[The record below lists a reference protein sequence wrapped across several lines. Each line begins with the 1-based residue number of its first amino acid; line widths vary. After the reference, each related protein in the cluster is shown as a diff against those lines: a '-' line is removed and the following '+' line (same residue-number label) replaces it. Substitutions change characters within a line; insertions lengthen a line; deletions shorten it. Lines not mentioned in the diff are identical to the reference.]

1 MAYTVR
7 KLLES
12 EQFPKMKLLCG
23 EKGLDLEV
31 KGIRIIEIEDMERY
45 LTGGEILITSLQVY
59 LSCSDREVEQHFEDL
74 VKSEISGFIVKKR
87 KEYDPTGRRLSLLEK
102 HCKKYEIPLVEIPG
116 DFYYWEIIRYVI
128 MQVFDKD
135 TARLKYFKIT
145 HDSFNSFILKNN
157 GSSNTASDII
167 KFLSIM
173 IENPVV
179 LYYGN
184 LNCMVSTNS
193 DNSKLILSDEIQP
206 YKPNIIT
213 KFQYMKQMKGSCVQY
228 VVKFAILSEVEV
240 YITITEE
247 NRELTELDYM
257 AIENAIINL
266 QYGFLS
272 EFAQDEVKK
281 KYQRDL
287 IHNIL
292 NGLLSS
298 KEMTE
303 AAAQLGMKESDTY
316 RVVDFHTI
324 KKNVQSKYTK
334 EQLHEVGVIE
344 GELKHLL
351 PDALIY
357 RNMDQIVMIQQVDSN
372 QTELEYQKEMEEVE
386 DVIQRS
392 ILYRKKD
399 TDFQIGIGKLTTVLN
414 HNQIVESGYQDDI
427 SFYTKQVY
435 LQLQKNYPEYGI
447 TDEEIA
453 SVAHLAPIHD
463 IGKIKVP
470 IEILNKNGKLTDE
483 EMNVVKQHPL
493 VGAAMTRRF
502 PEGVITEKLNQ
513 YSYEICR
520 HHHERYDGSGYPDGL
535 KGNAIP
541 MCAQVVGIVDAYD
554 ALINDRPYKRKYEPE
569 EAIRMISNGECGA
582 FSKKLIQCLTAAA
595 KQPEWLKVTKSQA

>member
-1 MAYTVR
+1 MGYTVR

-45 LTGGEILITSLQVY
+45 LTGGEILITSFQVY
-59 LSCSDREVEQHFEDL
+59 LSCNDREVEQHFEDL
-74 VKSEISGFIVKKR
+74 VKSDISGFIVKKR

-116 DFYYWEIIRYVI
+116 DLYYWGIIRHVM

-145 HDSFNSFILKNN
+145 HDNFNTFILKNN

-184 LNCMVSTNS
+184 LNCMVSTNL

-228 VVKFAILSEVEV
+228 IVKFAILSEVDI

-247 NRELTELDYM
+247 NRELIELDYM

-324 KKNVQSKYTK
+324 KKNVQRKYTK
-334 EQLHEVGVIE
+334 EQLHEVGVIV
-344 GELKHLL
+344 GELMYLL

-399 TDFQIGIGKLTTVLN
+399 TDFQIGIGKS
-414 HNQIVESGYQDDI
+414 VEGYQRLKESYHEASRAIKYIDIIRLVTGDKNKSVVHYSNLGFFQIFGEIDDVTELERYIPETLKKLYLYDDEHKGELITTLQMYLRNKQSIRKTADEMFVHYRTI
-427 SFYTKQVY
+427 SYR
-435 LQLQKNYPEYGI
+435 LE
-447 TDEEIA
+447 
-453 SVAHLAPIHD
+453 
-463 IGKIKVP
+463 KIKQ
-470 IEILNKNGKLTDE
+470 I
-483 EMNVVKQHPL
+483 
-493 VGAAMTRRF
+493 
-502 PEGVITEKLNQ
+502 
-513 YSYEICR
+513 
-520 HHHERYDGSGYPDGL
+520 SGINFD
-535 KGNAIP
+535 NANEVL
-541 MCAQVVGIVDAYD
+541 AV
-554 ALINDRPYKRKYEPE
+554 
-569 EAIRMISNGECGA
+569 SNG
-582 FSKKLIQCLTAAA
+582 LIIY
-595 KQPEWLKVTKSQA
+595 KMLKEIE

>member
-45 LTGGEILITSLQVY
+45 LTGGEILITSFQVY

-74 VKSEISGFIVKKR
+74 VKSDISGFIVKKR

-102 HCKKYEIPLVEIPG
+102 HCKKYEIPLVEISE
-116 DFYYWEIIRYVI
+116 DSYYWGIIRYVMI
-128 MQVFDKD
+128 QVFDKD

-145 HDSFNSFILKNN
+145 HDSFNTFILKNN

-179 LYYGN
+179 LYYGD

-228 VVKFAILSEVEV
+228 VVKFAILSEVEI

-272 EFAQDEVKK
+272 EFAQNEVKK
-281 KYQRDL
+281 TYQRDL

-324 KKNVQSKYTK
+324 KKNVQRKYTK
-334 EQLHEVGVIE
+334 EQLHEVGVIV
-344 GELKHLL
+344 GELMYLL

-399 TDFQIGIGKLTTVLN
+399 TDFQIGIGKS
-414 HNQIVESGYQDDI
+414 VEGYQRLKESYQEASRAIKYIDIIRLVTGDKNKSVVQYSNLGFFQIFGKVDDMTELERCIPETLKKLYLYDDEHKGELITTLQMYLRNNQSIKKTASAMFVHYRTI
-427 SFYTKQVY
+427 SYR
-435 LQLQKNYPEYGI
+435 LE
-447 TDEEIA
+447 
-453 SVAHLAPIHD
+453 
-463 IGKIKVP
+463 KIKQ
-470 IEILNKNGKLTDE
+470 I
-483 EMNVVKQHPL
+483 
-493 VGAAMTRRF
+493 
-502 PEGVITEKLNQ
+502 
-513 YSYEICR
+513 
-520 HHHERYDGSGYPDGL
+520 SGINFD
-535 KGNAIP
+535 NANEVL
-541 MCAQVVGIVDAYD
+541 AV
-554 ALINDRPYKRKYEPE
+554 
-569 EAIRMISNGECGA
+569 SNG
-582 FSKKLIQCLTAAA
+582 LIIY
-595 KQPEWLKVTKSQA
+595 KMLKEIE

>member
-45 LTGGEILITSLQVY
+45 LTGGEILMTSFQVY

-87 KEYDPTGRRLSLLEK
+87 KEYDSTGRRLSLLEK
-102 HCKKYEIPLVEIPG
+102 HCKKYEIPLVEISE
-116 DFYYWEIIRYVI
+116 DSYYWGIIRYVMI
-128 MQVFDKD
+128 QVFDKD

-228 VVKFAILSEVEV
+228 VVKFAILSEVEI

-281 KYQRDL
+281 KYQRD
-287 IHNIL
+287 IVHNIL

-324 KKNVQSKYTK
+324 KKNAQRKYTK
-334 EQLHEVGVIE
+334 EQLQEVGVIV
-344 GELKHLL
+344 GELMYLL

-399 TDFQIGIGKLTTVLN
+399 TDFQIGIGKSVK
-414 HNQIVESGYQDDI
+414 GYQRLKESYHEASRAIKYIDIIRLVTGDKNKSVVHYSNLGFFQIFGEIDDVTELERYIPETLKKLYLYDDEHKGELITTLQMYLRNNQSIKKTADAMFVHYKTI
-427 SFYTKQVY
+427 SYR
-435 LQLQKNYPEYGI
+435 LE
-447 TDEEIA
+447 
-453 SVAHLAPIHD
+453 
-463 IGKIKVP
+463 KIKQ
-470 IEILNKNGKLTDE
+470 I
-483 EMNVVKQHPL
+483 
-493 VGAAMTRRF
+493 
-502 PEGVITEKLNQ
+502 
-513 YSYEICR
+513 
-520 HHHERYDGSGYPDGL
+520 SGINFD
-535 KGNAIP
+535 
-541 MCAQVVGIVDAYD
+541 DANEVL
-554 ALINDRPYKRKYEPE
+554 AV
-569 EAIRMISNGECGA
+569 SNG
-582 FSKKLIQCLTAAA
+582 LIIY
-595 KQPEWLKVTKSQA
+595 KMLKEIE

>member
-1 MAYTVR
+1 MGYTVR

-45 LTGGEILITSLQVY
+45 LTGGEILITSFQVY

-74 VKSEISGFIVKKR
+74 VKSDISGFIVKKR

-102 HCKKYEIPLVEIPG
+102 HCKKYEIPLVEISE
-116 DFYYWEIIRYVI
+116 DSYYWGIIRYVMI
-128 MQVFDKD
+128 QVFDKD

-145 HDSFNSFILKNN
+145 HDSFNTFILKNN

-179 LYYGN
+179 LYYGD

-228 VVKFAILSEVEV
+228 VVKFAILSEVEI

-272 EFAQDEVKK
+272 EFAQNEVKK
-281 KYQRDL
+281 TYQRDL

-324 KKNVQSKYTK
+324 KKNVQRKYTK
-334 EQLHEVGVIE
+334 EQLHEVGVIV
-344 GELKHLL
+344 GELMYLL

-399 TDFQIGIGKLTTVLN
+399 TDFQIGIGKS
-414 HNQIVESGYQDDI
+414 VEGYQRLKESYQEASRAIKYIDIIRLVTGDKNKSVVHYSSLGFFQIFGEIDDVTELERYIPETLKKLYLYDDEHKGELITTLQMYLRNNQSIKKTADAMFVHYRTI
-427 SFYTKQVY
+427 SYR
-435 LQLQKNYPEYGI
+435 LE
-447 TDEEIA
+447 
-453 SVAHLAPIHD
+453 
-463 IGKIKVP
+463 KIKQ
-470 IEILNKNGKLTDE
+470 I
-483 EMNVVKQHPL
+483 
-493 VGAAMTRRF
+493 
-502 PEGVITEKLNQ
+502 
-513 YSYEICR
+513 
-520 HHHERYDGSGYPDGL
+520 SGINFD
-535 KGNAIP
+535 NANEVL
-541 MCAQVVGIVDAYD
+541 AV
-554 ALINDRPYKRKYEPE
+554 
-569 EAIRMISNGECGA
+569 SNG
-582 FSKKLIQCLTAAA
+582 LIIY
-595 KQPEWLKVTKSQA
+595 KMLKEIE

>member
-45 LTGGEILITSLQVY
+45 LTGGEILITSFQVY

-74 VKSEISGFIVKKR
+74 VKSDISGFIVKKR

-102 HCKKYEIPLVEIPG
+102 HCKKYEIPLVEISE
-116 DFYYWEIIRYVI
+116 DSYYWGIIRYVI

-145 HDSFNSFILKNN
+145 HDNFNTFILNNN
-157 GSSNTASDII
+157 GSCNTASDII
-167 KFLSIM
+167 KFLSVM

-179 LYYGN
+179 LYHGN
-184 LNCMVSTNS
+184 LNCMVSTKS

-228 VVKFAILSEVEV
+228 VVKFAILNEMEI

-324 KKNVQSKYTK
+324 KKNVQRKYTK
-334 EQLHEVGVIE
+334 EQLHEVGVIV
-344 GELKHLL
+344 GELMYLL

-399 TDFQIGIGKLTTVLN
+399 TDFQIGIGKS
-414 HNQIVESGYQDDI
+414 VEGYQRLKESYHEASRAIKYIDIIRLVTGDKNKSVVHYSNLGFFQIFGEIDDVTELERYIPETLKKLYLYDDEHKGELITTLQMYLRNKQSIRKTADAMFVHYRTI
-427 SFYTKQVY
+427 SYR
-435 LQLQKNYPEYGI
+435 LE
-447 TDEEIA
+447 
-453 SVAHLAPIHD
+453 
-463 IGKIKVP
+463 KIKQ
-470 IEILNKNGKLTDE
+470 I
-483 EMNVVKQHPL
+483 
-493 VGAAMTRRF
+493 
-502 PEGVITEKLNQ
+502 
-513 YSYEICR
+513 
-520 HHHERYDGSGYPDGL
+520 SGINFD
-535 KGNAIP
+535 NANEVL
-541 MCAQVVGIVDAYD
+541 AV
-554 ALINDRPYKRKYEPE
+554 
-569 EAIRMISNGECGA
+569 SNG
-582 FSKKLIQCLTAAA
+582 LIIY
-595 KQPEWLKVTKSQA
+595 KMLKEIE

>member
-45 LTGGEILITSLQVY
+45 LTGGEILITNFQVY

-74 VKSEISGFIVKKR
+74 VKSDISGFIVKKR

-102 HCKKYEIPLVEIPG
+102 HCKKYEIPLVEISE
-116 DFYYWEIIRYVI
+116 DSYYWGIIRYVI

-145 HDSFNSFILKNN
+145 HDSFNMFILKNN

-184 LNCMVSTNS
+184 LNYMVSTNS

-228 VVKFAILSEVEV
+228 VVKFAILSEVEI

-272 EFAQDEVKK
+272 EFAQDEMKK

-324 KKNVQSKYTK
+324 KNNVQSKYTK

-357 RNMDQIVMIQQVDSN
+357 RNMDQIVMIQQVDSD
-372 QTELEYQKEMEEVE
+372 QTELEYQKEMEEIE
-386 DVIQRS
+386 EVIQQS

-399 TDFQIGIGKLTTVLN
+399 TDFQIGIGKS
-414 HNQIVESGYQDDI
+414 VEGYQRLKESYHEASQAIKYIEIIRLVTGDKNKSVVHYSNLGFFQIFGKVDDMTELERCIPETLKKLYLYDDEHKGELITTLQMYLRNNQSIKKTAGAMFVHYRTI
-427 SFYTKQVY
+427 SYR
-435 LQLQKNYPEYGI
+435 LE
-447 TDEEIA
+447 
-453 SVAHLAPIHD
+453 
-463 IGKIKVP
+463 KIKQ
-470 IEILNKNGKLTDE
+470 I
-483 EMNVVKQHPL
+483 
-493 VGAAMTRRF
+493 
-502 PEGVITEKLNQ
+502 
-513 YSYEICR
+513 
-520 HHHERYDGSGYPDGL
+520 SGINFD
-535 KGNAIP
+535 NANEVL
-541 MCAQVVGIVDAYD
+541 AV
-554 ALINDRPYKRKYEPE
+554 
-569 EAIRMISNGECGA
+569 SNGLIIYKML
-582 FSKKLIQCLTAAA
+582 KKI
-595 KQPEWLKVTKSQA
+595 E

>member
-45 LTGGEILITSLQVY
+45 LTGGEILITSFQVY
-59 LSCSDREVEQHFEDL
+59 LSCNDREVEQHFEDL
-74 VKSEISGFIVKKR
+74 VKSDISGFIVKKR

-102 HCKKYEIPLVEIPG
+102 HCKKYEIPLVEISE
-116 DFYYWEIIRYVI
+116 DLYYWGIIRYVM

-145 HDSFNSFILKNN
+145 HDNFNTFILNNN

-228 VVKFAILSEVEV
+228 VVKFAILSEMEI

-281 KYQRDL
+281 KYQRD
-287 IHNIL
+287 IVHNIL

-303 AAAQLGMKESDTY
+303 AASQLGMKESDTY

-324 KKNVQSKYTK
+324 KKNVQRKYTK
-334 EQLHEVGVIE
+334 EQLQEVGVIV
-344 GELKHLL
+344 GELMYLL

-357 RNMDQIVMIQQVDSN
+357 RNMDQIVMIQQVDPN
-372 QTELEYQKEMEEVE
+372 QTELEYQKEMEKVE

-399 TDFQIGIGKLTTVLN
+399 TDFQIGIGKS
-414 HNQIVESGYQDDI
+414 VEGYQRLKESYHEASRAIKYIDIIRLVTGDKNKSVVHYSNLGFFQIFGEIDDVTELERYIPETLKKLYLYDDEHKGELITTLQMYLRNNQSIKKTAGAMFVHYRTI
-427 SFYTKQVY
+427 SYR
-435 LQLQKNYPEYGI
+435 LE
-447 TDEEIA
+447 
-453 SVAHLAPIHD
+453 
-463 IGKIKVP
+463 KIKQ
-470 IEILNKNGKLTDE
+470 I
-483 EMNVVKQHPL
+483 
-493 VGAAMTRRF
+493 
-502 PEGVITEKLNQ
+502 
-513 YSYEICR
+513 
-520 HHHERYDGSGYPDGL
+520 SGINFD
-535 KGNAIP
+535 
-541 MCAQVVGIVDAYD
+541 DANEVL
-554 ALINDRPYKRKYEPE
+554 AV
-569 EAIRMISNGECGA
+569 SNG
-582 FSKKLIQCLTAAA
+582 LIIY
-595 KQPEWLKVTKSQA
+595 KMLKEIE

>member
-45 LTGGEILITSLQVY
+45 LTGGEILITSFQVY
-59 LSCSDREVEQHFEDL
+59 LSCNDREVEQHFEDL
-74 VKSEISGFIVKKR
+74 VKSDISGFIVKKR

-102 HCKKYEIPLVEIPG
+102 HCKKYEIPLVEISE
-116 DFYYWEIIRYVI
+116 DSYYWGIIRYVMI
-128 MQVFDKD
+128 QVFDKD

-145 HDSFNSFILKNN
+145 HDSFNTFILKNN

-179 LYYGN
+179 LYYGD

-228 VVKFAILSEVEV
+228 VVKFAILSEVEI

-272 EFAQDEVKK
+272 EFAQDEEKK
-281 KYQRDL
+281 TYQRDI

-324 KKNVQSKYTK
+324 TKNVQRKYTK
-334 EQLHEVGVIE
+334 EQLQEVGVIV
-344 GELKHLL
+344 GELRYLL

-357 RNMDQIVMIQQVDSN
+357 RNMDQIVMIQQVDSD
-372 QTELEYQKEMEEVE
+372 QTELEYQKEMEEIE
-386 DVIQRS
+386 EVIQRS

-399 TDFQIGIGKLTTVLN
+399 TDFQIGIGKS
-414 HNQIVESGYQDDI
+414 VEGYQRLKESYYEASQAIKYIEIIRQVTGDKNKSVVQYSNLGFFQIFGKVDDMTELERCIPETLKKLYLYDDEHKGELITTLQMYLRNNQSIKKTASAMFVHYRTI
-427 SFYTKQVY
+427 SYR
-435 LQLQKNYPEYGI
+435 LE
-447 TDEEIA
+447 
-453 SVAHLAPIHD
+453 
-463 IGKIKVP
+463 KIKQ
-470 IEILNKNGKLTDE
+470 I
-483 EMNVVKQHPL
+483 
-493 VGAAMTRRF
+493 
-502 PEGVITEKLNQ
+502 
-513 YSYEICR
+513 
-520 HHHERYDGSGYPDGL
+520 SGINFD
-535 KGNAIP
+535 NANEVL
-541 MCAQVVGIVDAYD
+541 AV
-554 ALINDRPYKRKYEPE
+554 
-569 EAIRMISNGECGA
+569 SNG
-582 FSKKLIQCLTAAA
+582 LIIY
-595 KQPEWLKVTKSQA
+595 KMLKEIE

>member
-45 LTGGEILITSLQVY
+45 LTGGEILITSFQVY
-59 LSCSDREVEQHFEDL
+59 LSCNEREVEQHFEDL
-74 VKSEISGFIVKKR
+74 VKSDISGFIVKKR

-102 HCKKYEIPLVEIPG
+102 HCKKYEIPLVEIPE
-116 DFYYWEIIRYVI
+116 DFDYWGIIRHVI
-128 MQVFDKD
+128 MQIFDKD

-193 DNSKLILSDEIQP
+193 DNSKLILLDEIQP

-228 VVKFAILSEVEV
+228 VVKFAILNEMEI

-281 KYQRDL
+281 KYQRDI

-324 KKNVQSKYTK
+324 KKNVQRKYTK
-334 EQLHEVGVIE
+334 EQLQEVGVIV
-344 GELKHLL
+344 GELMYLL

-357 RNMDQIVMIQQVDSN
+357 RNMDQIVMIQQVDSK

-399 TDFQIGIGKLTTVLN
+399 TDFQIGIGKS
-414 HNQIVESGYQDDI
+414 VEGYQRLKESYHEASRAIKYIDIIRLVTGDKNKSVVHYSNLGFFQIFGEIDDVTELERYIPETLKKLYLYDDEHKGELITTLQMYLRNNQSIKKTAGAMFVHYRTI
-427 SFYTKQVY
+427 SYR
-435 LQLQKNYPEYGI
+435 LE
-447 TDEEIA
+447 
-453 SVAHLAPIHD
+453 
-463 IGKIKVP
+463 KIKQ
-470 IEILNKNGKLTDE
+470 I
-483 EMNVVKQHPL
+483 
-493 VGAAMTRRF
+493 
-502 PEGVITEKLNQ
+502 
-513 YSYEICR
+513 
-520 HHHERYDGSGYPDGL
+520 SGINFD
-535 KGNAIP
+535 
-541 MCAQVVGIVDAYD
+541 DANEVL
-554 ALINDRPYKRKYEPE
+554 AV
-569 EAIRMISNGECGA
+569 SNG
-582 FSKKLIQCLTAAA
+582 LIIY
-595 KQPEWLKVTKSQA
+595 KMLKEIE

>member
-45 LTGGEILITSLQVY
+45 LTGGEILITSFQVY

-74 VKSEISGFIVKKR
+74 VKSDISGFIVKKR

-102 HCKKYEIPLVEIPG
+102 HCKKYEIPLVEISE
-116 DFYYWEIIRYVI
+116 DSYYWGIIRYVI

-145 HDSFNSFILKNN
+145 HDSFNAFILKNN

-184 LNCMVSTNS
+184 LNCMVSTNL

-228 VVKFAILSEVEV
+228 VVKFAILSEVEI

-281 KYQRDL
+281 KYQRDI

-324 KKNVQSKYTK
+324 KKNVQRKYTK
-334 EQLHEVGVIE
+334 EQLHEVGVIV
-344 GELKHLL
+344 GELMYLL

-399 TDFQIGIGKLTTVLN
+399 TDFQIGIGKS
-414 HNQIVESGYQDDI
+414 VEGYQRLKESYYEASQAIKYIEIIRQVTGDKNKSVVHYSNLGFFQIFGKVDDMTELERCIPETLKKLYLYDDEHKGELITTLQMYLRNNQSIKKTAGAMFVHYRTI
-427 SFYTKQVY
+427 SYR
-435 LQLQKNYPEYGI
+435 LE
-447 TDEEIA
+447 
-453 SVAHLAPIHD
+453 
-463 IGKIKVP
+463 KIKQ
-470 IEILNKNGKLTDE
+470 I
-483 EMNVVKQHPL
+483 
-493 VGAAMTRRF
+493 
-502 PEGVITEKLNQ
+502 
-513 YSYEICR
+513 
-520 HHHERYDGSGYPDGL
+520 SGINFD
-535 KGNAIP
+535 NANEVL
-541 MCAQVVGIVDAYD
+541 AV
-554 ALINDRPYKRKYEPE
+554 
-569 EAIRMISNGECGA
+569 SNG
-582 FSKKLIQCLTAAA
+582 LIIY
-595 KQPEWLKVTKSQA
+595 KMLKEIE

>member
-45 LTGGEILITSLQVY
+45 LTGGEILITSFQVY
-59 LSCSDREVEQHFEDL
+59 LSCNDREVEQHFEDL
-74 VKSEISGFIVKKR
+74 VKSDISGFIVKKK

-116 DFYYWEIIRYVI
+116 DLYYWGIIRHVM

-145 HDSFNSFILKNN
+145 HDNFNTFILKNN

-184 LNCMVSTNS
+184 LNCMASTNS

-228 VVKFAILSEVEV
+228 VVKFAILSEVEI

-247 NRELTELDYM
+247 NRELIELDYM

-281 KYQRDL
+281 KYQRD
-287 IHNIL
+287 IVHNIL

-324 KKNVQSKYTK
+324 KNNVQSKYTK

-344 GELKHLL
+344 GELMHLL

-399 TDFQIGIGKLTTVLN
+399 TDFQIGIGKS
-414 HNQIVESGYQDDI
+414 VEGYQRLKESYYEASQAIKYIEIIRQVTGDKNKSVVHYSNLGFFQIFGEIDDVTELERYIPETLKKLYLYDDEHKGELITTLQMYLRNNQSIKKTADEMFVHYRTI
-427 SFYTKQVY
+427 SYR
-435 LQLQKNYPEYGI
+435 LE
-447 TDEEIA
+447 
-453 SVAHLAPIHD
+453 
-463 IGKIKVP
+463 KIKQ
-470 IEILNKNGKLTDE
+470 I
-483 EMNVVKQHPL
+483 
-493 VGAAMTRRF
+493 
-502 PEGVITEKLNQ
+502 
-513 YSYEICR
+513 
-520 HHHERYDGSGYPDGL
+520 SGINFD
-535 KGNAIP
+535 NANEVL
-541 MCAQVVGIVDAYD
+541 AV
-554 ALINDRPYKRKYEPE
+554 
-569 EAIRMISNGECGA
+569 SNG
-582 FSKKLIQCLTAAA
+582 LIIY
-595 KQPEWLKVTKSQA
+595 KMLKEIE

>member
-45 LTGGEILITSLQVY
+45 LTGGEILITSFQVY

-74 VKSEISGFIVKKR
+74 VKSDISGFIVKKR

-102 HCKKYEIPLVEIPG
+102 HCKKYEIPLVEISE
-116 DFYYWEIIRYVI
+116 DLHYWGIIRYVI
-128 MQVFDKD
+128 MQVFDKA

-145 HDSFNSFILKNN
+145 HDNFNTFILNNN
-157 GSSNTASDII
+157 GSCNTASDII
-167 KFLSIM
+167 KFLSVM

-184 LNCMVSTNS
+184 LNCMASTNS

-228 VVKFAILSEVEV
+228 VVKFAILSEVEI

-281 KYQRDL
+281 KYQRD
-287 IHNIL
+287 IVHNIL

-324 KKNVQSKYTK
+324 KKNVQRKYTK
-334 EQLHEVGVIE
+334 EQLQEVGVIV
-344 GELKHLL
+344 GELMYLL

-399 TDFQIGIGKLTTVLN
+399 TDFQIGIGKS
-414 HNQIVESGYQDDI
+414 VEGYQRLKESYYEASQAIKYIEIIRQVTGDKSKSVVHYSNLGFFQIFGKVDDMTELERCIPETLKKLYLYDDEHKGELITTLQMYLRNNQSIKKTADVMFVHYRTI
-427 SFYTKQVY
+427 SYR
-435 LQLQKNYPEYGI
+435 LE
-447 TDEEIA
+447 
-453 SVAHLAPIHD
+453 
-463 IGKIKVP
+463 KIKQ
-470 IEILNKNGKLTDE
+470 I
-483 EMNVVKQHPL
+483 
-493 VGAAMTRRF
+493 
-502 PEGVITEKLNQ
+502 
-513 YSYEICR
+513 
-520 HHHERYDGSGYPDGL
+520 SGINFD
-535 KGNAIP
+535 
-541 MCAQVVGIVDAYD
+541 DANEVL
-554 ALINDRPYKRKYEPE
+554 AV
-569 EAIRMISNGECGA
+569 SNG
-582 FSKKLIQCLTAAA
+582 LIIY
-595 KQPEWLKVTKSQA
+595 KMLKEIE

>member
-31 KGIRIIEIEDMERY
+31 KGIRIIEIEDIERY
-45 LTGGEILITSLQVY
+45 LTGGEILITSFQVY

-102 HCKKYEIPLVEIPG
+102 HCKKYEIPLVEISE
-116 DFYYWEIIRYVI
+116 DLHYWGIIRYVI
-128 MQVFDKD
+128 MQVFDKA

-145 HDSFNSFILKNN
+145 HDNFNAFILNNN
-157 GSSNTASDII
+157 GSCNTASDII
-167 KFLSIM
+167 KFLSVM

-228 VVKFAILSEVEV
+228 VVKFAILSEVEI

-281 KYQRDL
+281 KYQRD
-287 IHNIL
+287 IVHNIL

-303 AAAQLGMKESDTY
+303 AASQLGMKESDTY

-324 KKNVQSKYTK
+324 KKNVQRKYTK
-334 EQLHEVGVIE
+334 EQLQEVGVIV
-344 GELKHLL
+344 GELMYLL

-399 TDFQIGIGKLTTVLN
+399 TDFQIGIGKS
-414 HNQIVESGYQDDI
+414 VEGYQRLKESYHEASRAIKYIDIIRLVTGDKNKSVVHYSNLGFFQIFGEIDDVTELERYIPETLKKLYLYDDEHKGELITTLQMYLRNNQSIKKTADEMFVHYRTI
-427 SFYTKQVY
+427 SYR
-435 LQLQKNYPEYGI
+435 LE
-447 TDEEIA
+447 
-453 SVAHLAPIHD
+453 
-463 IGKIKVP
+463 KIKQ
-470 IEILNKNGKLTDE
+470 I
-483 EMNVVKQHPL
+483 
-493 VGAAMTRRF
+493 
-502 PEGVITEKLNQ
+502 
-513 YSYEICR
+513 
-520 HHHERYDGSGYPDGL
+520 SGINFD
-535 KGNAIP
+535 
-541 MCAQVVGIVDAYD
+541 DANEVL
-554 ALINDRPYKRKYEPE
+554 AV
-569 EAIRMISNGECGA
+569 SNG
-582 FSKKLIQCLTAAA
+582 LIIY
-595 KQPEWLKVTKSQA
+595 KMLKEIE

>member
-45 LTGGEILITSLQVY
+45 LTGGEILITSFQVY
-59 LSCSDREVEQHFEDL
+59 LSCNDREVEQHFEDL
-74 VKSEISGFIVKKR
+74 VKSDISGFIVKKR

-102 HCKKYEIPLVEIPG
+102 HCKKYEIPLVEISG
-116 DFYYWEIIRYVI
+116 DFYYWGIIRYVI

-145 HDSFNSFILKNN
+145 HDNFNTFILRNN

-228 VVKFAILSEVEV
+228 VVKFAILSEVEI

-324 KKNVQSKYTK
+324 KKNVQRKYTK
-334 EQLHEVGVIE
+334 EQLQEVGVIV
-344 GELKHLL
+344 GELMHLL

-399 TDFQIGIGKLTTVLN
+399 TDFQIGIGKS
-414 HNQIVESGYQDDI
+414 VEGYQRLKESYHEASRAIKYIDIIRLVTGDKNKSVVHYSNLGFFQIFGEIDDVTELERYIPETLKKLYLYDDEHKGELITTLQMYLRNNQSIKKTAGAMFVHYRTI
-427 SFYTKQVY
+427 SYR
-435 LQLQKNYPEYGI
+435 LE
-447 TDEEIA
+447 
-453 SVAHLAPIHD
+453 
-463 IGKIKVP
+463 KIKQ
-470 IEILNKNGKLTDE
+470 I
-483 EMNVVKQHPL
+483 
-493 VGAAMTRRF
+493 
-502 PEGVITEKLNQ
+502 
-513 YSYEICR
+513 
-520 HHHERYDGSGYPDGL
+520 SGINFD
-535 KGNAIP
+535 NANEVL
-541 MCAQVVGIVDAYD
+541 AV
-554 ALINDRPYKRKYEPE
+554 
-569 EAIRMISNGECGA
+569 SNG
-582 FSKKLIQCLTAAA
+582 LIIY
-595 KQPEWLKVTKSQA
+595 KMLKEIE

>member
-45 LTGGEILITSLQVY
+45 LTGGEILITSFQVY

-74 VKSEISGFIVKKR
+74 VKSDISGFIVKKR

-102 HCKKYEIPLVEIPG
+102 HCKKYEIPLVEISE
-116 DFYYWEIIRYVI
+116 DSYYWGIIRYVMI
-128 MQVFDKD
+128 QVFDKD

-145 HDSFNSFILKNN
+145 HDSFNTFILKNN

-179 LYYGN
+179 LYYGD

-228 VVKFAILSEVEV
+228 VVKFAILSEVEI

-272 EFAQDEVKK
+272 EFAQNEVKK
-281 KYQRDL
+281 KYQRDI

-324 KKNVQSKYTK
+324 KKNVQRKYTK
-334 EQLHEVGVIE
+334 EQLHEVGVIV
-344 GELKHLL
+344 GELMYLL

-399 TDFQIGIGKLTTVLN
+399 TDFQIGIGKS
-414 HNQIVESGYQDDI
+414 VEGYQRLKESYQEASRAIKYIDIIRLVTGDKNKSVVHYSSLGFFQIFGEIDDVTELERYIPETLKKLYLYDDEHKGELITTLQMYLRNNQSIKKTADAMFVHYRTI
-427 SFYTKQVY
+427 SYR
-435 LQLQKNYPEYGI
+435 LE
-447 TDEEIA
+447 
-453 SVAHLAPIHD
+453 
-463 IGKIKVP
+463 KIKQ
-470 IEILNKNGKLTDE
+470 I
-483 EMNVVKQHPL
+483 
-493 VGAAMTRRF
+493 
-502 PEGVITEKLNQ
+502 
-513 YSYEICR
+513 
-520 HHHERYDGSGYPDGL
+520 SGINFD
-535 KGNAIP
+535 NANEVL
-541 MCAQVVGIVDAYD
+541 AV
-554 ALINDRPYKRKYEPE
+554 
-569 EAIRMISNGECGA
+569 SNG
-582 FSKKLIQCLTAAA
+582 LIIY
-595 KQPEWLKVTKSQA
+595 KMLKEIE

>member
-45 LTGGEILITSLQVY
+45 LTGGEILITSFQVY
-59 LSCSDREVEQHFEDL
+59 LSCNDREVEQHFEDL
-74 VKSEISGFIVKKR
+74 VKSDISGFIVKKR

-102 HCKKYEIPLVEIPG
+102 HCKKYEIPLVEISE
-116 DFYYWEIIRYVI
+116 DLHYWGIIRYVI
-128 MQVFDKD
+128 MQVFDKA

-145 HDSFNSFILKNN
+145 HDNFNAFILNNN
-157 GSSNTASDII
+157 GSCNTASNII
-167 KFLSIM
+167 KFLSVM

-228 VVKFAILSEVEV
+228 VVKFAILSEVEI

-334 EQLHEVGVIE
+334 EQLHEVGVIVS
-344 GELKHLL
+344 ELKHLL

-399 TDFQIGIGKLTTVLN
+399 TDFQIGIGKS
-414 HNQIVESGYQDDI
+414 VEGYQRLKESYHEASRAIKYIEIIRQVTGDKNKSVVHYSNLGFFQIFGEIDDVTELERYIPETLKKLYLYDDEHKGELITTLQMYLRNNQSIKKTADAMFVHYRTI
-427 SFYTKQVY
+427 SYR
-435 LQLQKNYPEYGI
+435 LE
-447 TDEEIA
+447 
-453 SVAHLAPIHD
+453 
-463 IGKIKVP
+463 KIKQ
-470 IEILNKNGKLTDE
+470 I
-483 EMNVVKQHPL
+483 
-493 VGAAMTRRF
+493 
-502 PEGVITEKLNQ
+502 
-513 YSYEICR
+513 
-520 HHHERYDGSGYPDGL
+520 SGI
-535 KGNAIP
+535 NFN
-541 MCAQVVGIVDAYD
+541 DANEVL
-554 ALINDRPYKRKYEPE
+554 AV
-569 EAIRMISNGECGA
+569 SNG
-582 FSKKLIQCLTAAA
+582 LIIY
-595 KQPEWLKVTKSQA
+595 KMLKEIE

>member
-45 LTGGEILITSLQVY
+45 LTGGEILMTSFQVY

-74 VKSEISGFIVKKR
+74 VKSDISGFIVKKR

-102 HCKKYEIPLVEIPG
+102 HCKKYEIPLVEISE
-116 DFYYWEIIRYVI
+116 DSYYWGIIRYVMI
-128 MQVFDKD
+128 QVFDKD

-145 HDSFNSFILKNN
+145 HDSFNTFILKNN

-228 VVKFAILSEVEV
+228 VVKFAILSEVEI

-257 AIENAIINL
+257 AIKNAIINL

-281 KYQRDL
+281 KYQRD
-287 IHNIL
+287 IVHNIL

-303 AAAQLGMKESDTY
+303 AALQLGMKESDTY

-324 KKNVQSKYTK
+324 KKNAQRKYTK
-334 EQLHEVGVIE
+334 EQLQEVGVIV
-344 GELKHLL
+344 GELMYLL

-399 TDFQIGIGKLTTVLN
+399 TDFQIGIGKSVK
-414 HNQIVESGYQDDI
+414 GYQRLKESYHEASRAIKYIDIIRLVTGDKNKSVVHYSNLGFFQIFGEIDDVTELERYIPETLKKLYLYDDEHKGELITTLQMYLRNNQSIKKTADEMFVHYRTI
-427 SFYTKQVY
+427 SYR
-435 LQLQKNYPEYGI
+435 LE
-447 TDEEIA
+447 
-453 SVAHLAPIHD
+453 
-463 IGKIKVP
+463 KIKQ
-470 IEILNKNGKLTDE
+470 I
-483 EMNVVKQHPL
+483 
-493 VGAAMTRRF
+493 
-502 PEGVITEKLNQ
+502 
-513 YSYEICR
+513 
-520 HHHERYDGSGYPDGL
+520 SGINFD
-535 KGNAIP
+535 
-541 MCAQVVGIVDAYD
+541 DANEVL
-554 ALINDRPYKRKYEPE
+554 AV
-569 EAIRMISNGECGA
+569 SNG
-582 FSKKLIQCLTAAA
+582 LIIY
-595 KQPEWLKVTKSQA
+595 KMLKEIE

>member
-1 MAYTVR
+1 MGYTVR

-45 LTGGEILITSLQVY
+45 LTGGEILITSFQVY

-74 VKSEISGFIVKKR
+74 VKSDISGFIVKKR

-102 HCKKYEIPLVEIPG
+102 HCKKYEIPLVEISE
-116 DFYYWEIIRYVI
+116 DSYYWGIIRYVI

-145 HDSFNSFILKNN
+145 HDNFNTFILNNN
-157 GSSNTASDII
+157 GSCNTASDII

-228 VVKFAILSEVEV
+228 VVKFAILSEVEI

-324 KKNVQSKYTK
+324 KKNVQRKYTK
-334 EQLHEVGVIE
+334 EQLHEVGVIV
-344 GELKHLL
+344 GELMYLL

-372 QTELEYQKEMEEVE
+372 QTELEYQKEMEEIE
-386 DVIQRS
+386 EVIQQS

-399 TDFQIGIGKLTTVLN
+399 TDFQIGIGKS
-414 HNQIVESGYQDDI
+414 VEGYQRLKESYHEASRAIKYIDIIRLVTGDKNKSVVHYSNLGFFQIFGEIDDVTELERYIPETLKKLYLYDDEHKGELITTLQMYLRNNQSIKKTADAMFVHYRTI
-427 SFYTKQVY
+427 SYR
-435 LQLQKNYPEYGI
+435 LE
-447 TDEEIA
+447 
-453 SVAHLAPIHD
+453 
-463 IGKIKVP
+463 KIKQ
-470 IEILNKNGKLTDE
+470 I
-483 EMNVVKQHPL
+483 
-493 VGAAMTRRF
+493 
-502 PEGVITEKLNQ
+502 
-513 YSYEICR
+513 
-520 HHHERYDGSGYPDGL
+520 SGINFD
-535 KGNAIP
+535 NANEVL
-541 MCAQVVGIVDAYD
+541 AV
-554 ALINDRPYKRKYEPE
+554 
-569 EAIRMISNGECGA
+569 SNG
-582 FSKKLIQCLTAAA
+582 LIIY
-595 KQPEWLKVTKSQA
+595 KMLKEIE

>member
-45 LTGGEILITSLQVY
+45 LTGGEILITSFQVY

-74 VKSEISGFIVKKR
+74 VKSDISGFIVKKR

-102 HCKKYEIPLVEIPG
+102 HCKKYEIPLVEISE
-116 DFYYWEIIRYVI
+116 DLYYWGIIRYVI
-128 MQVFDKD
+128 MQVFDKA

-145 HDSFNSFILKNN
+145 HDNFNTFILNNN
-157 GSSNTASDII
+157 GSCNTASDII

-228 VVKFAILSEVEV
+228 VVKFAILNEMEI

-281 KYQRDL
+281 KYQRD
-287 IHNIL
+287 IVHNIL

-303 AAAQLGMKESDTY
+303 AASQLGMKESDTY

-324 KKNVQSKYTK
+324 TKNVQRKYTK

-344 GELKHLL
+344 GELMHLL

-399 TDFQIGIGKLTTVLN
+399 IDFQIGIGKS
-414 HNQIVESGYQDDI
+414 VEGYQRLKESYHEASRAIKYIDIIRLVTGDKNKSVVHYSNLGFFQIFGEIDDVTELERYIPETLKKLYLYDDEHKGELITTLQMYLRNNQSIKKTADAMFVHYRTI
-427 SFYTKQVY
+427 SYR
-435 LQLQKNYPEYGI
+435 LE
-447 TDEEIA
+447 
-453 SVAHLAPIHD
+453 
-463 IGKIKVP
+463 KIKQ
-470 IEILNKNGKLTDE
+470 I
-483 EMNVVKQHPL
+483 
-493 VGAAMTRRF
+493 
-502 PEGVITEKLNQ
+502 
-513 YSYEICR
+513 
-520 HHHERYDGSGYPDGL
+520 SGINFD
-535 KGNAIP
+535 
-541 MCAQVVGIVDAYD
+541 DANEVL
-554 ALINDRPYKRKYEPE
+554 AV
-569 EAIRMISNGECGA
+569 SNG
-582 FSKKLIQCLTAAA
+582 LIIY
-595 KQPEWLKVTKSQA
+595 KMLKEIE

>member
-45 LTGGEILITSLQVY
+45 LTGGEILITSFQVY

-74 VKSEISGFIVKKR
+74 VKSDISGFIVKKR

-102 HCKKYEIPLVEIPG
+102 HCKKYEIPLVEISE
-116 DFYYWEIIRYVI
+116 DSYYWGIIRYVMI
-128 MQVFDKD
+128 QVFDKD

-179 LYYGN
+179 LYYGD

-228 VVKFAILSEVEV
+228 VVKFAILSEVEI

-272 EFAQDEVKK
+272 EFAQNEVKK
-281 KYQRDL
+281 TYQRDL

-324 KKNVQSKYTK
+324 KKNVQRKYTK
-334 EQLHEVGVIE
+334 EQLHEVGVIV
-344 GELKHLL
+344 GELMYLL

-399 TDFQIGIGKLTTVLN
+399 TDFQIGIGKS
-414 HNQIVESGYQDDI
+414 VEGYQRLKESYQEASRAIKYIDIIRLVTGDKNKSVVHYSSLGFFQIFGEIDDVTELERYIPETLKKLYLYDDEHKGELITTLQMYLRNNQSIKKTADAMFVHYRTI
-427 SFYTKQVY
+427 SYR
-435 LQLQKNYPEYGI
+435 LE
-447 TDEEIA
+447 
-453 SVAHLAPIHD
+453 
-463 IGKIKVP
+463 KIKQ
-470 IEILNKNGKLTDE
+470 I
-483 EMNVVKQHPL
+483 
-493 VGAAMTRRF
+493 
-502 PEGVITEKLNQ
+502 
-513 YSYEICR
+513 
-520 HHHERYDGSGYPDGL
+520 SGINFD
-535 KGNAIP
+535 NANEVL
-541 MCAQVVGIVDAYD
+541 AV
-554 ALINDRPYKRKYEPE
+554 
-569 EAIRMISNGECGA
+569 SNG
-582 FSKKLIQCLTAAA
+582 LIIY
-595 KQPEWLKVTKSQA
+595 KMLKEIE